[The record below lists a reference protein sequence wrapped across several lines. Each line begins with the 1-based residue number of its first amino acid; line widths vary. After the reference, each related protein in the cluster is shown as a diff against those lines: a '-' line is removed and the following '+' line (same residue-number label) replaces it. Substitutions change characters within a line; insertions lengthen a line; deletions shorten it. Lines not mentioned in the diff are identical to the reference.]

1 MYRSNFTNS
10 GSVRQRGAA
19 MVEFALILPVLIV
32 LVFGITELGRAIY
45 QQNSLSKSVASGVR
59 FLARYNGL
67 LDLDDCSQTAAWG
80 TATGYAANLV
90 ATGKESGAADALLP
104 GLVAADVTFSLDPA
118 NSNDD
123 IGCVIQGQA
132 TVAFVSIFGDSVVP
146 LLNLGPLNLTATS
159 EERYHGE

>member
-1 MYRSNFTNS
+1 
-10 GSVRQRGAA
+10 
-19 MVEFALILPVLIV
+19 MVEFALILPILIV

-67 LDLDDCSQTAAWG
+67 LDPADCSQTASWG

-90 ATGKESGAADALLP
+90 ATGKESGAADPLLP
-104 GLVAADVTFSLDPA
+104 GLDAGDVTFSLDPA
-118 NSNDD
+118 NTDDD

-132 TVAFVSIFGDSVVP
+132 TVPFASLFGDSVVP
-146 LLNLGPLNLTATS
+146 LLNLGPINLNAAS